1 LYSFCIVDRLKQAKL
16 YDLKEKEEIKPP
28 AFLRGFGDEGNGGCL
43 SSIEKFPNFKGFCSI
58 RTIYANVK

>member
-28 AFLRGFGDEGNGGCL
+28 AFLRGFGMKGMEDVYPQL
-43 SSIEKFPNFKGFCSI
+43 KNFQILKAF
-58 RTIYANVK
+58 AA